1 MNPPSTARQ
10 VLEPP
15 DPAAA
20 LLEEVETLSRELDRG
35 RRRAATLESGLD
47 KDLGIDSL
55 GRVELLVRLEKRF
68 GVTLPDASVAGAETV
83 SDLLRAIGR
92 ASPAQAP
99 RPSTPAAA
107 PAAAAEPGGAAPESS
122 ETLLDALE
130 WHVGKHP
137 GRVHIALQLESGG
150 HDDIT

>member
-1 MNPPSTARQ
+1 MTPSTSSAT
-10 VLEPP
+10 VGPS
-15 DPAAA
+15 DPSSA

-83 SDLLRAIGR
+83 SDLLKAIGR
-92 ASPAQAP
+92 AAPA
-99 RPSTPAAA
+99 RDIRAAA
-107 PAAAAEPGGAAPESS
+107 PAAS
-122 ETLLDALE
+122 
-130 WHVGKHP
+130 
-137 GRVHIALQLESGG
+137 
-150 HDDIT
+150 